1 MDGNNSDWLNDTVPG
16 NTDANVENT
25 NNSNDSNETIES
37 NVDTNVESNE
47 NTNVNTSSIEIKEV
61 PEEPKEIP
69 TLSGMANKVEEEK
82 ELSDDEKY
90 LLEYI
95 GPNAEKLTYKVFS
108 VPGFIFTSLYM
119 FYRKTYLVGLIT
131 LLIQFSLMFFV
142 HPLVGL
148 IVNVIVGIFYN
159 TFYLSHC
166 NRKIEKIKNKTA
178 SKDFNNIINLCGE
191 KGGINKTL
199 PVFGFVLIIVL
210 VLGFSYFL
218 IPENKYSKIITEFID
233 NNIINVT
240 DIVENM

>member
-16 NTDANVENT
+16 NTDTNVENT

-47 NTNVNTSSIEIKEV
+47 KSSVNTSSIEIKEAT
-61 PEEPKEIP
+61 ETPKEIP
-69 TLSGMANKVEEEK
+69 TLSGMANKVEEE

-108 VPGFIFTSLYM
+108 FPGFVFTSLYM
-119 FYRKTYLVGLIT
+119 FYRKTYLAGFIT
-131 LLIQFSLMFFV
+131 LLIQFSLMFFI
-142 HPLVGL
+142 HPFVGL

-159 TFYLSHC
+159 TFYLYHC
-166 NRKIEKIKNKTA
+166 NRKIDKVINKTA
-178 SKDFNNIINLCGE
+178 SKDFNNVINLCGE

-199 PVFGFVLIIVL
+199 PLFGFILIIVL
-210 VLGFSYFL
+210 IFLCSYFVF
-218 IPENKYSKIITEFID
+218 PENKNSKTITEFID
-233 NNIINVT
+233 ENVFNITEFIE
-240 DIVENM
+240 DM

>member
-16 NTDANVENT
+16 NTDANVENA

-37 NVDTNVESNE
+37 NENTNVESNE

-69 TLSGMANKVEEEK
+69 TLSGMANKVKEE

-95 GPNAEKLTYKVFS
+95 GPNAEKLTYKIFS
-108 VPGFIFTSLYM
+108 MPGFIFTSLYM

-166 NRKIEKIKNKTA
+166 KRKIEKIINKTG
-178 SKDFNNIINLCGE
+178 SKDFNNVINLCGE
-191 KGGINKTL
+191 KGGVNKTL
-199 PVFGFVLIIVL
+199 PVFGFVLIFVL

-218 IPENKYSKIITEFID
+218 MPENKYSKSITEFID
-233 NNIINVT
+233 NNIINVS
-240 DIVENM
+240 DMIESM